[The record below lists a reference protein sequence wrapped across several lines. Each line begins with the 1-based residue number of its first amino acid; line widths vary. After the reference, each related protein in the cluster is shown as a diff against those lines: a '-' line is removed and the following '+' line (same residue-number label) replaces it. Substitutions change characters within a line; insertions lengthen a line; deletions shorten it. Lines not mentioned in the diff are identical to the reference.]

1 MDRLVERTRCTK
13 YLGNVAEANAGV
25 PRLDLAQRVP
35 RDTRA
40 LRHLLR
46 GETQHHAPTAHMP
59 LRTVSGS
66 NGGA

>member
-1 MDRLVERTRCTK
+1 MDRLVKHAQRTK

-25 PRLDLAQRVP
+25 PCLDLAQRVP

-46 GETQHHAPTAHMP
+46 GETQHHAPTVHMP

-66 NGGA
+66 NGGT